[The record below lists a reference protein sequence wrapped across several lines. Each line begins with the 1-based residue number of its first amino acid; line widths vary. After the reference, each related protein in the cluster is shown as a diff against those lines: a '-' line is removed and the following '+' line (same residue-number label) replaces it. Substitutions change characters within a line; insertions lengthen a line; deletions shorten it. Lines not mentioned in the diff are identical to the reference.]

1 MRIYSCHCYKE
12 PYKIEIIIAHFA
24 DEDTKVYTI
33 CVCVCVC
40 VLYAQS
46 CPTLCDPTDCSPPG
60 SSAHEM
66 F

>member
-40 VLYAQS
+40 VCAV
-46 CPTLCDPTDCSPPG
+46 CSVM
-60 SSAHEM
+60 SNSL
-66 F
+66 